1 MEKYVSDLIKDYVKE
16 YRLPEGSV
24 TGWREPLTGFAA
36 ADDPMFNQLRK
47 LVREEHIMPEDV
59 VKGAKTVI
67 SYFIPFTRELAH
79 TNSNGLSCSR
89 EWAAAYVETNR
100 MIADLNA
107 FLAGK
112 LKEHGYEAASP
123 DWCFDREKL
132 TSNWSQRHVAF
143 IAGLGTFGINN
154 MLITEEGCCG
164 RYGSIVTSLE
174 LKPSQRQG
182 SENCLYKKNGSCRAC
197 VRHCVYGALTDE
209 RFDREKCYGVC
220 LENMKLYREVGKAE
234 ACGKCLT
241 DVPCSYANP
250 AAKGSRP

>member
-1 MEKYVSDLIKDYVKE
+1 LEKYVSDLIKDYVSA
-16 YRLPEGSV
+16 YRLPEGSA
-24 TGWREPLTGFAA
+24 TGWREPLAGFAA
-36 ADDPMFNQLRK
+36 ADDPLFNQLKRI
-47 LVREEHIMPEDV
+47 VREEHIMPGDV
-59 VKGAKTVI
+59 VIGAKTVI
-67 SYFIPFTRELAH
+67 SYFIPFTEDLAH
-79 TNSNGLSCSR
+79 TNSRGLSCSR

-100 MIADLNA
+100 LIAGLNA

-112 LKEHGYEAASP
+112 LKESGHEAGAP

-174 LKPSQRQG
+174 LKPSTRPD
-182 SENCLYKKNGSCRAC
+182 SENCLYKKNGSCSAC
-197 VRHCVYGALTDE
+197 VRHCVYGALTEE
-209 RFDREKCYGVC
+209 RFDRDKCYVVC
-220 LENMKLYREVGKAE
+220 LENSKLYREVGKAE

-250 AAKGSRP
+250 AGKGSRP